1 MHDLYQM
8 PALILTIL
16 LLPTFGHLYYRTRD
30 IRNLLWFLAFLLVVV
45 RASLLYATGRWEF
58 LNEST
63 PWNIGQAAG
72 LMAAA
77 LFLSSLSPLSFR
89 VGRFHIL
96 YAIPFT
102 VPLVIYAL
110 LAHGLFQV
118 EKPSGI
124 MFWVF
129 PALGFCSMI
138 VGLMWGLAKGTL
150 PAWLGLTVCAVI
162 GGFAIW
168 FYFQTGL
175 YWPLILAEC
184 GTYLIAALL
193 VFSVFQRVSP
203 GVMVSFL
210 GFALWSLP
218 ILFLFPRFQQP
229 DVILALLRLIVMA
242 KVATAL
248 GLILLALENELEMN
262 KSAREREQQAR
273 RELEAYA
280 SLALSRRR
288 VEDFDRQADQICQAV
303 ASNSRFTQVA
313 LLLLHGT
320 GMYRLAGAAGLDAA
334 TVKALDS
341 LAARIPVAEFLQP
354 GSEPAAVENSEA
366 LNIDLRSWMRPGDDL
381 ERLRFTSAIAI
392 PLRGR
397 SAVEGVLL
405 LAGMRNERGGES
417 LRRDDLA
424 PIETLTARMQSVRSQ
439 TAMLEKLIDSEKFAG
454 LGQLAGNVTQQ
465 LNNPLT
471 VILGYASLLEEAPG
485 IDPQEHKGVEAILN
499 AARSMRSTLES
510 LQRVARSQSGELIA
524 VSVAELLT
532 DLAQLQR
539 PEFLRRSIEFN
550 VSIAPDL
557 PNVLCRPQQLRQAI
571 LHCLQFSTDALEAV
585 RAEGDRTVTVD
596 ATMSGPSVRIAIAH
610 SGAGF
615 AYPERAFD
623 TFAPAQAA
631 AGEMAGLG
639 LGLCATI
646 VRENNGQISAMN
658 LEPTGAAI
666 VIELEAA

>member
-8 PALILTIL
+8 PALILMIL

-45 RASLLYATGRWEF
+45 RASLLYSTGRWEF

-63 PWNIGQAAG
+63 PWNIGLAVG
-72 LMAAA
+72 LTAAA

-110 LAHGLFQV
+110 LAHGLYPH
-118 EKPSGI
+118 ERPSGI

-168 FYFQTGL
+168 LYFQTGL

-218 ILFLFPRFQQP
+218 ILFLFPRFQEP
-229 DVILALLRLIVMA
+229 DVNLPLLRLIVMA

-248 GLILLALENELEMN
+248 GLILLALENELAMN
-262 KSAREREQQAR
+262 KSARAREQQAR

-354 GSEPAAVENSEA
+354 GSAAAAVENSEA

-397 SAVEGVLL
+397 SAVEGALL

-571 LHCLQFSTDALEAV
+571 LHCFQFSTDALEAV

-596 ATMSGPSVRIAIAH
+596 ATMSGPSVSISIAH
-610 SGAGF
+610 SGARF
-615 AYPERAFD
+615 AHPERAFD
-623 TFAPAQAA
+623 TFASAQAA